1 VARIMLFLFR
11 EQPIRLSRKKLS
23 GFTYHLRGDFTMFNK
38 KLAALAVAGATL
50 LPAASASAVVQLGFI
65 LDESGSIGS
74 SNYTI
79 IQNGLASAMSL
90 IPTTGQYEVSVVS
103 FSSGASTIVNH
114 QLISSAAD
122 AAAVAALIL
131 GDTFNG
137 GSTDMAAAFTQMTT
151 VLGGSTN
158 SITSSYVNLATDGV
172 ANSQSAVTTAFLAM
186 IAAGVDNVSI
196 EAIGGGVDATYL
208 QGTICYPQACDLTSP
223 YNFPTQGFYI
233 PVADANGYAAAIG
246 NKVRVV
252 TGQVP
257 EPGSLALAGLALAGL
272 AGMRRRTRQA

>member
-1 VARIMLFLFR
+1 ML
-11 EQPIRLSRKKLS
+11 
-23 GFTYHLRGDFTMFNK
+23 NK

-65 LDESGSIGS
+65 LDESGSIGA

-79 IQNGLASAMSL
+79 IKNGLASAMSL

-103 FSSGASTIVNH
+103 FSSGASTLVNK
-114 QLISSAAD
+114 QLISTAAD
-122 AAAVAALIL
+122 AAAAAALIL
-131 GDTFNG
+131 GDAYNG
-137 GSTDMAAAFTQMTT
+137 GSTNMAAAFTQMTS
-151 VLGGSTN
+151 VLGTMAN
-158 SITSSYVNLATDGV
+158 YTSSFVNLATDGV
-172 ANSQSAVTTAFLAM
+172 PDSQSAATTALLAM

-196 EAIGGGVDATYL
+196 EAIGSGVNAAYL

-233 PVADANGYAAAIG
+233 PVADATAYAAAIG

-272 AGMRRRTRQA
+272 AGIRRRNRQA